1 MNAVGKLS
9 ILAAGVLTL
18 SIVASPALRA
28 EEPVV
33 NLKVSLF
40 TPPAGILNV
49 QMKRIKERIESESA
63 GKIRLN
69 IYESAQ
75 MGPAPRQYDLV
86 RTGVADISI
95 VLVTLTPGRFPL
107 SELGTLPDLV
117 KVGDASQAS
126 KLLSTAI
133 LENSAKYLAKEYEG
147 TRLVN
152 VAVTPAQ
159 GFLTKKEVTT
169 LADLKGLRIRHGGKE
184 YVETIEALGAVAV
197 SVSPTDLAEALSRG
211 RIDGVLGLYSTAT
224 TFQLQDSA
232 KYFLP
237 ASSGGLVFAVVMN
250 SASYDRIP
258 TDLKPIVDKYFGPAT
273 QPEWSQLFLDE
284 EAAARQQLEA
294 KGVKVGAL
302 VRADQEIA
310 EKTAAAIREKGVAQA
325 EAAGRPARNFIA
337 ALQASVSK

>member
-1 MNAVGKLS
+1 MNTVGKLGA
-9 ILAAGVLTL
+9 LAAGALAL
-18 SIVASPALRA
+18 SIAATPASRA
-28 EEPVV
+28 QEPIV

-49 QMKRIKERIESESA
+49 QMKRIKERIESESG

-86 RTGVADISI
+86 RTGVADLGI

-117 KVGDASQAS
+117 KVTDASQAS
-126 KLLSTAI
+126 KVLSTAI